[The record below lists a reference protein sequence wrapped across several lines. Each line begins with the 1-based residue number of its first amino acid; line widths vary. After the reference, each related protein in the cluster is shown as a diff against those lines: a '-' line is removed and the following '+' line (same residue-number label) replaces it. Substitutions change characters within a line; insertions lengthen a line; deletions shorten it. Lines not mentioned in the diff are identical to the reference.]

1 MTPSGTGSGKEVLLT
16 VTGEEIYGDGRREST
31 RTCYRAVFEK
41 TLGETIDGSGGPD
54 SAVYTFRYREEDP
67 GSGAATES
75 VMKFSE
81 IGCEIVRSGEIRV
94 KMRFEPE
101 KEHRCMYGTPY
112 GDIPMTIR
120 TRLVAVRETAPLN
133 YVLFVFY
140 LTGFAPAFSL
150 SLSICLRHQLFFTGL
165 SDTSF

>member
-16 VTGEEIYGDGRREST
+16 VTGEEIYGDGRRDST
-31 RTCYRAVFEK
+31 RTCCRAVFEK

-94 KMRFEPE
+94 KMRFEPD

-112 GDIPMTIR
+112 GDIPMTIF
-120 TRLVAVRETAPLN
+120 TRLVAAREVGDNFHARIRYTLTPEGAEPAEYAVTVRAEP
-133 YVLFVFY
+133 VS
-140 LTGFAPAFSL
+140 G
-150 SLSICLRHQLFFTGL
+150 
-165 SDTSF
+165 

>member
-16 VTGEEIYGDGRREST
+16 VTGEEIYGDGRRDST
-31 RTCYRAVFEK
+31 RTCCRAVFEK

-94 KMRFEPE
+94 KMRFEPD

-112 GDIPMTIR
+112 GDIPMTIF
-120 TRLVAVRETAPLN
+120 TRLVAAREVGDNFHARIRYTLTPEGSGPAEYAVTVRAEP
-133 YVLFVFY
+133 VS
-140 LTGFAPAFSL
+140 G
-150 SLSICLRHQLFFTGL
+150 
-165 SDTSF
+165 